1 MDVEGM
7 SVGVGISMTRF
18 LYSAGVVCSSLLLL
32 LGDDTDAVDNLL
44 SDGVTD
50 DLRSIDVLEEF
61 KEFPSGHN
69 LLERAR
75 TRLAGD
81 GVGDDISMLSVAI
94 VVPSFTG
101 ASS

>member
-1 MDVEGM
+1 MATLSSMTVCGLCVCPSSYMDVEGM

-50 DLRSIDVLEEF
+50 DLRSIDVLE
-61 KEFPSGHN
+61 
-69 LLERAR
+69 
-75 TRLAGD
+75 
-81 GVGDDISMLSVAI
+81 
-94 VVPSFTG
+94 
-101 ASS
+101 